1 MECAINNP
9 MASLDDMWSHF
20 TLSEGEVQGVDV
32 PSNRETSIHCLVG
45 KFLTKRIVN
54 AEVIA
59 RTFKPLW
66 KPVGELKIQD
76 LGGNILVFKF
86 DDALDL
92 ERVLEFKPWSY
103 DKSLVIFQK
112 IADIESTP
120 SLAMPRPP
128 FGCYYIIS
136 LRKA

>member
-1 MECAINNP
+1 MP
-9 MASLDDMWSHF
+9 R
-20 TLSEGEVQGVDV
+20 
-32 PSNRETSIHCLVG
+32 NRETSIHRLVG
-45 KFLTKRIVN
+45 KFLTKRIIN
-54 AEVIA
+54 AEAVA
-59 RTFKPLW
+59 STFKPLW
-66 KPVGELKIQD
+66 IPVGELKIWD
-76 LGGNILVFKF
+76 VGGNILVFEF

-92 ERVLEFKPWSY
+92 ERVLEFVPWSY